1 MMRDSQCA
9 HFAARDPLG
18 LKTGS
23 VRNVMWL
30 NFREI
35 PGRIRARSDARDGSI
50 ADLKRALRYREAL
63 RGDAPAR
70 GVIRDGGTLESRA
83 SRGGKPK

>member
-1 MMRDSQCA
+1 MMRDSKSVPTSPLA
-9 HFAARDPLG
+9 TALG
-18 LKTGS
+18 LKN
-23 VRNVMWL
+23 REACAMWL